1 MYIKQSELFM
11 GTSMNFVKKF
21 MDISEMSSHKK
32 GEVLFSE
39 NDRAEIF
46 FILLNGRV
54 RLSAGKPKQVVYNA
68 ERNGEAF
75 GWSSLIGRKV
85 YSASA
90 ECLEPTKLLKT
101 SSKQLAVI
109 LEEDPENAMIFFKQ
123 LSATLGN
130 RLLEM
135 YRVISMETGV
145 RGQKPEGRRPINT
158 R

>member
-11 GTSMNFVKKF
+11 GTSMDFVKKF

-32 GEVLFSE
+32 GEILFRE
-39 NDRAEIF
+39 NDPANFF

-54 RLSAGKPKQVVYNA
+54 KLSAGQPKQVVYNA

-75 GWSSLIGRKV
+75 GWSSLIGGAV

-101 SSKQLAVI
+101 DSNKLSGILAKDADNGI
-109 LEEDPENAMIFFKQ
+109 IFFKQ
-123 LSATLGN
+123 LAATLGN
-130 RLLEM
+130 RLLET
-135 YRVISMETGV
+135 YKVI
-145 RGQKPEGRRPINT
+145 GQ
-158 R
+158 